1 MFNWNFRRERNGS
14 EIFEEIIIE
23 NFSESLKNNNL
34 QIQEAQSILT
44 CK

>member
-23 NFSESLKNNNL
+23 NFSESLKNNL
-34 QIQEAQSILT
+34 QIQAAQSILT